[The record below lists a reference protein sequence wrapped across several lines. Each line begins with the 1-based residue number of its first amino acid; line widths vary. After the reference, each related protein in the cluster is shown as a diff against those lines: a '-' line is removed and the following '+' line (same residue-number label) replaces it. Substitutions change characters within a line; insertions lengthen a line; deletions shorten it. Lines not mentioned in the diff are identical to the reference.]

1 MRFSR
6 VLLACLVTAFG
17 TGAQET
23 TLAPTSSVEGGND
36 QELTPAILDEELET
50 EAYENSEIINENK
63 GLDLVNE
70 DKNEGTK
77 EKATE
82 SDSNPEDESDKKDGV
97 IEEDEGSM
105 TESEQQ
111 DDIGDNNDVGD
122 VLPPSDLEEG
132 EMEESNGGGFEA
144 AKPAEYVKN
153 PNIDVGDAL
162 PPSDPNEDE
171 QEENED
177 DETTPSEIP
186 MEGDKSGN
194 EGGDDPSDQ
203 NPSVMEDEEKDG
215 GFPKNQEEDID
226 DLIIS
231 SVTENPTTEVPAS
244 NEIDEPASDFAPTP
258 ADSMVAPTNAFDPYP
273 TAYKSPTLRPAV
285 PYVSTDDDP
294 LKEVNNGETGDW
306 GWTESTI
313 DEMEHDATVIIALS
327 VVFGVMFFFSIF
339 VAYQMLENPD
349 GFCASICRI
358 TVAGWCGIIRCICYP
373 CRAMCGCTGGSS
385 GGQHM
390 MVPEDGFTNDL
401 ELS

>member
-1 MRFSR
+1 MRFSL
-6 VLLACLVTAFG
+6 VLLACLVTAFD
-17 TGAQET
+17 TGAKET

-50 EAYENSEIINENK
+50 EASQNSEIINGDK
-63 GLDLVNE
+63 GFDLVNE
-70 DKNEGTK
+70 DKNESTK
-77 EKATE
+77 EKVTE
-82 SDSNPEDESDKKDGV
+82 SDSIAEDESGKNDGS

-111 DDIGDNNDVGD
+111 DDIGDHNDFGD
-122 VLPPSDLEEG
+122 VHPPSDLEED
-132 EMEESNGGGFEA
+132 EMEGFEA
-144 AKPAEYVKN
+144 AKPTEDTQN
-153 PNIDVGDAL
+153 PNNDADDAL
-162 PPSDPNEDE
+162 PPFNPIDDE

-177 DETTPSEIP
+177 DETSPSEISL
-186 MEGDKSGN
+186 EGDKSGN

-203 NPSVMEDEEKDG
+203 NPSVMEDEEKYE

-226 DLIIS
+226 ELSIL

-244 NEIDEPASDFAPTP
+244 NEIDEPTSDFAPTP

-273 TAYKSPTLRPAV
+273 TAYKPPTIHPAV
-285 PYVSTDDDP
+285 PYVSTGP
-294 LKEVNNGETGDW
+294 LKEANNGETGDW

-313 DEMEHDATVIIALS
+313 DEMEHDATVVIALS
-327 VVFGVMFFFSIF
+327 VVFGVMFSFSIF